1 MWIARVFV
9 PVALRG
15 AAIIRIAEL
24 GAAFLEDR
32 PVTLLT
38 FGPERLRQVA
48 SVVSDDPAVVE
59 QGVIDIQMKHDCGR
73 LLHWVVYLGLGL
85 CHPLRMSRT
94 RHRKLT

>member
-1 MWIARVFV
+1 
-9 PVALRG
+9 
-15 AAIIRIAEL
+15 
-24 GAAFLEDR
+24 
-32 PVTLLT
+32 
-38 FGPERLRQVA
+38 VA